1 MTEPLHGAI
10 AARALAL
17 AGDQTSDVSDAA
29 AEVLDMARTGGN
41 EETENS
47 VLMAARRSLH
57 DRALRD
63 LEDASLQRAIAILN
77 LAIEASDSGDS

>member
-17 AGDQTSDVSDAA
+17 AGDQTTDVSDAA
-29 AEVLDMARTGGN
+29 AELLDMVRTGGN
-41 EETENS
+41 EETENA
-47 VLMAARRSLH
+47 VLMDARRSLQ

-63 LEDASLQRAIAILN
+63 LEDASLQRAIGILS
-77 LAIEASDSGDS
+77 LAIEASNSGDS